1 MRHGPLKLKAQL
13 LCGDSIAFG
22 PGKADLLDAIDA
34 HGSISAAG
42 RALGMSYR
50 RTWLLVDEMN
60 RCWHDRLVATGRG
73 GGGGARLTDDGREV
87 LAAYRAL
94 EAAIDVAV
102 ESTAAFE
109 RLGQRLRDAPL
120 PPGTEPASPRGA
132 TPSGR
137 RRKTAPSRVTNV
149 PDDER

>member
-73 GGGGARLTDDGREV
+73 GGGGARLTDAGREV

-109 RLGQRLRDAPL
+109 RLGQGLRDTPL
-120 PPGTEPASPRGA
+120 PGGAAPAAMSQHDA
-132 TPSGR
+132 AGR
-137 RRKTAPSRVTNV
+137 
-149 PDDER
+149 